1 MNPSTRVS
9 VHCYEGDGH
18 QVRDAL
24 ELYLHH
30 QRPVTIISPT
40 DSRVVI
46 DGVDCRFA
54 GQREGSIET
63 RVFGNEPEP
72 RVVTAGPVAN
82 QRQIEQMKLLLTYP
96 DSFFLMNDAD
106 SFCLS
111 PQLPHY
117 LYDRDIIWCNYVE
130 DPLGDNRPG
139 YDGYPPEFPF
149 FAMQPPY
156 FLSRAAM
163 EKLIAVSGSIVPN
176 KIMPWI
182 DHFMLQLAFAAGITV
197 HRFKDSIAS
206 DVDRYPENLAPTLDL
221 IRNEGRIFVHS
232 SKSPKTWR
240 PMIEARQ
247 EYLTR
252 VEQEHQQA
260 KAKAEAA
267 AAAAAAAA
275 TAELQKQMRR
285 AARGKAVSA

>member
-1 MNPSTRVS
+1 MNPDTRVS

-18 QVRDAL
+18 QVRAAM
-24 ELYLHH
+24 ELYSHH
-30 QRPVTIISPT
+30 KCPVTIISPT

-72 RVVTAGPVAN
+72 RIVTAGPIAN

-96 DSFFLMNDAD
+96 EKFFFMNDAD

-111 PQLPHY
+111 PELPQY

-130 DPLGDNRPG
+130 DPIGDNRPG
-139 YDGYPPEFPF
+139 YADYPPKFPF
-149 FAMQPPY
+149 YAMQPPY
-156 FLSRAAM
+156 FLSRASM

-182 DHFMLQLAFAAGITV
+182 DHFMMQLAFAAGITV
-197 HRFKDSIAS
+197 HRFKDSVAS

-221 IRNEGRIFVHS
+221 IRNEGRVFVHS
-232 SKSPKTWR
+232 SKSPVTWR
-240 PMIEARQ
+240 PMIEARKK
-247 EYLTR
+247 YLAR
-252 VEQEHQQA
+252 VEVI
-260 KAKAEAA
+260 KVSAEA
-267 AAAAAAAA
+267 
-275 TAELQKQMRR
+275 ERLRVEE
-285 AARGKAVSA
+285 AARREAKRHGEIRA